1 MDLTG
6 EFLDWIRIQKRY
18 SLRTCDIYRKCLAE
32 FFQFASGS
40 DQERGVDLLQPL
52 LIRGFIAQ
60 GLESGLSPRTMNLKL
75 SALSS
80 YSSYLVRKGAL
91 EFNPVRRVRRPK
103 QSKRLPEFYTQKE
116 VSDYLSQPLQDD
128 DLFKIRDRLVVEM
141 LYCTGMRRAELVN
154 LKISDWDS
162 SRNLLRVTGK
172 GDKQREVP
180 VPETL
185 TESIKIYLNSLGK
198 TFSTEYSSQFFLTE
212 SGKPFYLS
220 LVNKI
225 VKSELGMAKGFTGK
239 KSPHILRHSIA
250 THLLNNGAA
259 LNSIKEVLGHS
270 SLAATQVYTHNSFEQ
285 LRKVYLT
292 AHPRAKKGG
301 KNGY

>member
-1 MDLTG
+1 
-6 EFLDWIRIQKRY
+6 
-18 SLRTCDIYRKCLAE
+18 
-32 FFQFASGS
+32 
-40 DQERGVDLLQPL
+40 
-52 LIRGFIAQ
+52 
-60 GLESGLSPRTMNLKL
+60 MNLK
-75 SALSS
+75 
-80 YSSYLVRKGAL
+80 
-91 EFNPVRRVRRPK
+91 
-103 QSKRLPEFYTQKE
+103 
-116 VSDYLSQPLQDD
+116 
-128 DLFKIRDRLVVEM
+128 I
-141 LYCTGMRRAELVN
+141 C
-154 LKISDWDS
+154 DWDS
-162 SRNLLRVTGK
+162 SRNLLRITGK

-180 VPETL
+180 IHDTL
-185 TESIKIYLNSLGK
+185 TESMKIYLKNLYKIIG
-198 TFSTEYSSQFFLTE
+198 TDYSSQLFLTE